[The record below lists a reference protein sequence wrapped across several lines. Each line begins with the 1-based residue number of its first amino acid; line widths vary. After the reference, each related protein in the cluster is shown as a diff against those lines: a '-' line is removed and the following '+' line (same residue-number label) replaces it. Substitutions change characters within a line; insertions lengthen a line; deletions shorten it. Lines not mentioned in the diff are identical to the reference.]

1 MNILMMMVV
10 LAEAAAD
17 PGLWVSI
24 VDLAVQILTPILLV
38 LASWVAVKLAKKF
51 NLEALLADGE
61 LAKDAVHAGIGY
73 AERWAKQR
81 GVGNAFGADATGSQK
96 LVKAIEYIAKV
107 EGKLGLGEKAADA
120 ISRRIHSELG
130 LTDLANEAAAAGAIN
145 LDGVLGLPPN
155 QPES

>member
-1 MNILMMMVV
+1 MNMVMMIAV

-24 VDLAVQILTPILLV
+24 VDLAVQVLTPILLA
-38 LASWVAVKLAKKF
+38 LGSWALLKLAKKF
-51 NLEALLADGE
+51 NLEALVADGD

-73 AERWAKQR
+73 AERWARKWAAE
-81 GVGNAFGADATGSQK
+81 NDAKATGPQK
-96 LVKAIEYIAKV
+96 LTVAIEHIAKL
-107 EGKLGLGEKAADA
+107 EGKLNLGEKVADA

-130 LTDLANEAAAAGAIN
+130 LVDMAAENEAATRIN
-145 LDGVLGLPPN
+145 LDGVLGIPPS